1 MVISRNSDNT
11 NNAFNVNSTGNVNNN
26 NVTNS
31 YAVRPVF
38 NLEMSVNFV
47 SGSGTMQN
55 PIRIS

>member
-1 MVISRNSDNT
+1 MVILRNSDNT
-11 NNAFNVNSTGNVNNN
+11 NNAFIVNSTGNVNN